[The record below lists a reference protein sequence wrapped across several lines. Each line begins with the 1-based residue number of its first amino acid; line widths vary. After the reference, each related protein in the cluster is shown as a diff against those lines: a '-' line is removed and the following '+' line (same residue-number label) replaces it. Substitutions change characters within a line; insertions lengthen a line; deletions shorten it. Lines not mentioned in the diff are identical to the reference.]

1 MSTRTTRL
9 ALAVLAAATAVATTA
24 TPAAAEPLN
33 YVALGDSYAAG
44 SGVLPIAPGSPLLCL
59 QSAKNYAKVI
69 AGATGATLTDVTCG
83 AAETRHFTTAQYP
96 GLRPQLDAVTAD
108 TDLVTVNIGGNDNS
122 VFATAVL
129 ACGSAG
135 LLTLG
140 FGSPCK
146 NTWGGHFTRQI
157 EEKTYPAVKAALEG
171 VHRKAPNA
179 RVAILGY
186 PWIVPTEFD
195 RPCFTKLPIAR
206 GDVPYMRAV
215 QGRLNDVIAR
225 AAAETGSVFV
235 DLAAVSN
242 GRDACKPSGTRWVEP
257 LFNVAELSIVHPNTR
272 GEAGMAAEAMRVL
285 GLG

>member
-1 MSTRTTRL
+1 MSKRSALL
-9 ALAVLAAATAVATTA
+9 AAVLAATAAVATTA
-24 TPAAAEPLN
+24 PASADQLT

-44 SGVLPIAPGSPLLCL
+44 SGVLPTASGAHPFCL

-69 AGATGATLTDVTCG
+69 AAATGAELTDVTCG

-96 GLRPQLDAVTAD
+96 GLAPQLDAVTAD
-108 TDLVTVNIGGNDNS
+108 ADLVTVNIGGNDNS

-135 LLTLG
+135 LLSLG
-140 FGSPCK
+140 FGSPCQ
-146 NTWGGHFTRQI
+146 NTWGGYFDRQI

-186 PWIVPTEFD
+186 PWIMPAEFD
-195 RPCFTKLPIAR
+195 RSCFARLPIAR

-215 QGRLNDVIAR
+215 QAHLNDVVAR

-235 DLAAVSN
+235 DLAEVSD
-242 GRDACKPSGTRWVEP
+242 GRDACQPSGTRWVEP
-257 LFNVAELSIVHPNTR
+257 IFDVDELSIVHPNTA
-272 GEAGMAAEAMRVL
+272 GEAAMARQAMAVL